1 MQKKNDQFLHRN
13 MLESICNV
21 KKIIFSDQKFNL
33 TQLKINLT
41 QNLIVSLESNANKK
55 LCANNKS

>member
-1 MQKKNDQFLHRN
+1 MQKKNDRFLHRN